1 MGNYFSK
8 KIQEDIMT
16 KEQENV
22 AIVKLL
28 FETVEQGNI
37 PDALNL
43 FSEDLYWQSPV
54 TRTGSK
60 ELSWFKPRYNR
71 NELGEFFKELRNKV
85 ITEKFEFGDF
95 TAQED
100 KVVVEGKNKGT
111 IISTGQVY
119 EHDWVM
125 IFELRDKKIIKQQH
139 FYDTAD
145 LVKYF
150 TK

>member
-1 MGNYFSK
+1 S
-8 KIQEDIMT
+8 
-16 KEQENV
+16 
-22 AIVKLL
+22 
-28 FETVEQGNI
+28 
-37 PDALNL
+37 
-43 FSEDLYWQSPV
+43 LYWQSPV

-71 NELGEFFKELRNKV
+71 KELAEFFKELRNKV

-95 TAQED
+95 TAQKD
-100 KVVVEGKNKGT
+100 KVVVEGKNRGT
-111 IISTGQVY
+111 VISTGQVY

-125 IFELRDKKIIKQQH
+125 IFELRDKKITKQQH

-150 TK
+150 H